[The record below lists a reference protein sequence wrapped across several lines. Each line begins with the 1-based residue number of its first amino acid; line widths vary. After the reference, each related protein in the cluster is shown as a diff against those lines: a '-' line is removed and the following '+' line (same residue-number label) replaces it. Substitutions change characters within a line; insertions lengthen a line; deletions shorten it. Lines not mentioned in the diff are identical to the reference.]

1 MFHIKPDP
9 FILIRT
15 RQIIPIIIQQV
26 PFMVNEISYLIYD
39 NLLTALLFGGIG
51 VWIMVGFWDLVFL
64 DVFKDAWL
72 GEVALEGGFDVFLM
86 GF

>member
-1 MFHIKPDP
+1 MLHIKSNP

-26 PFMVNEISYLIYD
+26 PFMINEISYLIYD

-64 DVFKDAWL
+64 DVFQDAWL

-86 GF
+86 AF